1 MIESFY
7 NISARSCK
15 FPRSATCN
23 NPFAKGFLE
32 RYFAKR
38 FTVRGCIGEFCQVTI
53 SRGCSCLSE
62 KRNAWL
68 ARLRHGEALHNSYR
82 QLQAC
87 ALSILRI
94 DAPNCFVISVGT
106 FCINEAISWIP
117 ISSAHRRFEVFEQGR
132 CFARGAIKQEQALVE
147 RLRHLSFGKATANA
161 IKGGRRAFKQNL
173 FVVRAILP
181 VTQPRLIYEQG
192 IDCALFEPNLINIL
206 VVERLSSQIVDI
218 LTHENALSIV
228 RNVVEV
234 YIFFGEG
241 QTSCSACTQV
251 HVVECASTAPTCLT
265 VIGGFELFEHPF
277 GLLNIFVDKVNSKF
291 TIGRQCHHSFWQIC
305 R

>member
-7 NISARSCK
+7 NISARSCE
-15 FPRSATCN
+15 FPRSATRN
-23 NPFAKGFLE
+23 STFAKGFLE

-38 FTVRGCIGEFCQVTI
+38 FTVRGCIGEFCQITI
-53 SRGCSCLSE
+53 SRGCSRLSE
-62 KRNAWL
+62 KRNAWF
-68 ARLRHGEALHNSYR
+68 ARLRHCKTFYNGNR

-87 ALSILRI
+87 ALSILGI

-117 ISSAHRRFEVFEQGR
+117 ISSAHRRFEVFEQS
-132 CFARGAIKQEQALVE
+132 CSFARSAIKQKQALVE

-161 IKGGRRAFKQNL
+161 IKGRRRTFKQNL
-173 FVVRAILP
+173 FVVGAILS

-192 IDCALFEPNLINIL
+192 IDCSFIEPNLINIL

-218 LTHENALSIV
+218 LTHENAVSIV

-234 YIFFGEG
+234 YIFFGKG
-241 QTSCSACTQV
+241 QTSCRACAQV
-251 HVVECASTAPTCLT
+251 HIVECAPTTPTCLT
-265 VIGGFELFEHPF
+265 VIGCFELFEHPSR
-277 GLLNIFVDKVNSKF
+277 LLNIFVDKINSKF
-291 TIGRQCHHSFWQIC
+291 TIGRQCHRSFW
-305 R
+305 